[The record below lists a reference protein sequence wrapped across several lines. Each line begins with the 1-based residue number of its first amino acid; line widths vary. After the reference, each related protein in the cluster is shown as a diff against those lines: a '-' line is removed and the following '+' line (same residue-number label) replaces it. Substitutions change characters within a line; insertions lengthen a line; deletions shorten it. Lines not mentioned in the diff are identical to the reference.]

1 MQFVDTNV
9 CLGARRF
16 QRPSHDCTA
25 ELGSLH
31 GLLAAPANPWP
42 DTLFEVKKASAA
54 NCAV

>member
-25 ELGSLH
+25 EHVSLH
-31 GLLAAPANPWP
+31 GLLAARANLWLCRAYCGCLGLLI
-42 DTLFEVKKASAA
+42 T
-54 NCAV
+54 C